1 MPSPEQLRMENNP
14 PEYRRLNR
22 YGILSEIFLVKCFPQ
37 YGYMWNL
44 VITNL
49 REVPKKYVLYRLGKE
64 G

>member
-1 MPSPEQLRMENNP
+1 MENNP